1 MAETYQSLV
10 YKPSLYL
17 HKFDGELIGGPF
29 MQDVAFDKIP
39 TPISRPRLIG
49 MLYDQV
55 RKLGIPVTFGKRV
68 VEYYEKSDEN
78 IAGCITDGG
87 EHFEGNLIVAA
98 DGVGSKS
105 WLAVSGEDTKA
116 KSSGFSVY
124 RVVYPTKLA
133 LQNAMI
139 AERFP
144 INEGKGDIIRVW
156 LAKNS
161 HAIVLVAAENTTWFL
176 THKVGLAAPIKRLR
190 QNLISF

>member
-17 HKFDGELIGGPF
+17 HKYDGELIAGPF
-29 MQDVAFDKIP
+29 KQDVAFDKIP
-39 TPISRPRLIG
+39 TPISRPRKIG
-49 MLYDQV
+49 MLYDHVQ
-55 RKLGIPVTFGKRV
+55 RLGIPVIFGKKV
-68 VEYYEKSDEN
+68 VEYYENPDKSIGGCLTDE
-78 IAGCITDGG
+78 G
-87 EHFEGNLIVAA
+87 EHFIGDLVVAA

-105 WLAVSGEDTKA
+105 WLAVSGENTKA

-133 LQNAMI
+133 LQNSMI

-144 INEGKGDIIRVW
+144 INEVKGDVLRVW

-176 THKVGLAAPIKRLR
+176 THKVAHSTIH
-190 QNLISF
+190 